1 MKKGIILLFCI
12 LNIIYISAFE
22 LPDIEPIKLEP
33 FATFSDSII
42 NESSGIAKSR
52 NIDNLY
58 WTLNDSGDKARIFPV
73 DKNGNVY
80 KPEWYD
86 TFDGLEIANASNIDW
101 EDIAVD
107 NDGNIIIGAC
117 GNNGNVRKDL
127 AIYIV
132 KEPHPLGTIK
142 TRYDKMIPFHFPDQ
156 KEFPPKM
163 VNFDCEAVFSDGD
176 DIYVLSKH
184 RSDTN
189 TCLYKFVTMNQLEDN
204 TLEKIT
210 EFPIHG
216 NVTGADCSIDGT
228 KLAVITYNNIWLFES
243 TEKGNWFNG
252 KKLWMPISAKQC
264 EAICFDG
271 DQLIITNEQMEIFEV
286 PMDKF
291 IEIGE

>member
-163 VNFDCEAVFSDGD
+163 VNFD
-176 DIYVLSKH
+176 
-184 RSDTN
+184 
-189 TCLYKFVTMNQLEDN
+189 
-204 TLEKIT
+204 
-210 EFPIHG
+210 